1 MASALKKFGEAALK
15 PRLVNGLWHKPK
27 VSARQAADLKKAA
40 LFEGREWPYP
50 EEEKK
55 PNRRGFGQYKALK
68 GHKHEKESAI
78 REAKIAENL
87 ADMPKKIA
95 AYRES
100 RKLKEGSLMDR
111 LLSTVKERRMK
122 QYRTPNQK

>member
-15 PRLVNGLWHKPK
+15 PRLVNGIWHKPK
-27 VSARQAADLKKAA
+27 VSARKAADLKKAA

-55 PNRRGFGQYKALK
+55 PNKRGFGQYKALK
-68 GHKHEKESAI
+68 GHKHEKEQAI
-78 REAKIAENL
+78 REEKIAENL
-87 ADMPKKIA
+87 ADMPNKIA

-111 LLSTVKERRMK
+111 LLSGVKERRMK
-122 QYRTPNQK
+122 QYRMPNQK